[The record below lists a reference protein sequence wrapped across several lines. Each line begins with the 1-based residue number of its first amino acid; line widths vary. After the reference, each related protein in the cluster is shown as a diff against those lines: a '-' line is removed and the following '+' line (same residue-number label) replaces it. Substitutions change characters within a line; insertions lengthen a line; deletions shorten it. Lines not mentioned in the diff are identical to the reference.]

1 MTTTVMK
8 TQRKRQ
14 RQTTTTR
21 RKTPNPLPLLRLL
34 RRSLWFES
42 ADLVALQR
50 TNRLAGT
57 MRSREIA
64 LIQARPPRGGEAG
77 ADLDEEV
84 VAGRGEEAHPML
96 RSNPSI
102 KRAI

>member
-1 MTTTVMK
+1 MMTTVMK
-8 TQRKRQ
+8 MQRKRQ
-14 RQTTTTR
+14 RQTTITR

-34 RRSLWFES
+34 RRSLLFES
-42 ADLVALQR
+42 ADLAALQK

-57 MRSREIA
+57 MRSREA
-64 LIQARPPRGGEAG
+64 LNQARPPRGGEAG

-84 VAGRGEEAHPML
+84 VAGRVEEAHPML

-102 KRAI
+102 KRET